1 MLAYIAKRLLL
12 TLPTLLLVSVGVFL
26 FIRLIP
32 GDPALVMLGDGADA
46 ASLAGLRADL
56 GLTPVVVRYN
66 TGRHI
71 CDNGDDLAALLD
83 AVVMAWPV
91 PV

>member
-1 MLAYIAKRLLL
+1 LLAYIAKRLLL
-12 TLPTLLLVSVGVFL
+12 TLPTLLLVSIGVFL

-56 GLTPVVVRYN
+56 GLDRSLPVQYVTWLDHAMR
-66 TGRHI
+66 
-71 CDNGDDLAALLD
+71 GDLGGPFSRASRSVL
-83 AVVMAWPV
+83 
-91 PV
+91 